1 MKSKKINKLREI
13 DLTLINLLLDMGYD
27 INKQMYMVGI
37 VKKNNK
43 EKSIFDILDSFA
55 TKNVDRMKNNYEKNR
70 NDQLKKQIDFIENL
84 EEFDVLKNKK
94 INKSKLN
101 IFQNTGKKIV
111 LTYDHRAIAS
121 QSTKVG

>member
-1 MKSKKINKLREI
+1 
-13 DLTLINLLLDMGYD
+13 
-27 INKQMYMVGI
+27 
-37 VKKNNK
+37 
-43 EKSIFDILDSFA
+43 
-55 TKNVDRMKNNYEKNR
+55 
-70 NDQLKKQIDFIENL
+70 
-84 EEFDVLKNKK
+84 LKNKK